1 MALHEANALTIRDA
15 NAADFDTITRIY
27 AHYVLHALATF
38 EETPPAVDEMRAR
51 HATITGA
58 GLPYLVAEM
67 DGVVVGYTYA
77 TAYRPRS
84 AYRHTIEDSVYI
96 ADGFSGRG
104 LGLALLTALIER
116 CDAGPWRELVAVIGN
131 SGNAG
136 SIALHAR
143 LGFEHV
149 GVLRKVGY
157 KHGQWV
163 DTVLMQRSLGEDKAV
178 MAQQ

>member
-1 MALHEANALTIRDA
+1 MALHEASALTIRDA
-15 NAADFDTITRIY
+15 KAADFDTITRIY
-27 AHYVLHALATF
+27 AHYVQHALATF
-38 EETPPAVDEMRAR
+38 EETPPDADEMRRR
-51 HATITGA
+51 HASITGA

-96 ADGFSGRG
+96 ADGFGGRG
-104 LGLALLTALIER
+104 LGLSLLTALIER

-163 DTVLMQRSLGEDKAV
+163 DTVLMQRSLGEDKALIP
-178 MAQQ
+178 QK

>member
-1 MALHEANALTIRDA
+1 MALPDASALTIRDA
-15 NAADFDTITRIY
+15 NAADFETITRIY
-27 AHYVLHALATF
+27 THYVRHALATF

-96 ADGFSGRG
+96 ADGFGGRG

-149 GVLRKVGY
+149 GGLRKVGY

-163 DTVLMQRSLGEDKAV
+163 DTVLMQRTLGENKALIP
-178 MAQQ
+178 QK

>member
-1 MALHEANALTIRDA
+1 MALDEARAFTIRDA
-15 NAADFDTITRIY
+15 TVTDFDTITRIY

-38 EETPPAVDEMRAR
+38 EEIPPGVDEMRAR
-51 HATITGA
+51 HASITGI
-58 GLPYLVAEM
+58 GLPYLVAET
-67 DGVVVGYTYA
+67 DGEVVGYTYA

-96 ADGFSGRG
+96 ADGFGGRG
-104 LGLALLTALIER
+104 LGLALLTTLIER
-116 CDAGPWRELVAVIGN
+116 CDAGPWRQLVAVIGN

-163 DTVLMQRSLGEDKAV
+163 DTVLMQRPLGEDKALIP
-178 MAQQ
+178 QR